1 MAVHIAIAPPAKLQV
16 LPGAVQNV
24 VYPVQQGCPMAPHV
38 PHEPF
43 MHRPAGR
50 PGLGHI
56 TPEAVHRGRLEVP
69 RTQQPPPAQ
78 VLFAQQG

>member
-1 MAVHIAIAPPAKLQV
+1 
-16 LPGAVQNV
+16 
-24 VYPVQQGCPMAPHV
+24 MAPQV

-56 TPEAVHRGRLEVP
+56 TPMAVQRPDRVEDPV
-69 RTQQPPPAQ
+69 RTQQPPLAQ